1 MRMILRVE
9 KIGFFI
15 SAGGRSDKVPDQS
28 KFSGNVRL
36 DLRNRAKLV
45 DDRPTCYLFNYLAC
59 RRRLSFCQMRL
70 HQVMFVELFNNTS
83 KISKGPY

>member
-1 MRMILRVE
+1 MILRVE
-9 KIGFFI
+9 KLLFFI
-15 SAGGRSDKVPDQS
+15 CAGGMSDIVPDQL

-45 DDRPTCYLFNYLAC
+45 HDRPTRYLFNYLAC
-59 RRRLSFCQMRL
+59 RRRLSFYQMRL
-70 HQVMFVELFNNTS
+70 HQVMFVDLFNNTS

>member
-1 MRMILRVE
+1 MILRVE

-70 HQVMFVELFNNTS
+70 HQVIFVELFNNTS

>member
-1 MRMILRVE
+1 MRIILRVE
-9 KIGFFI
+9 KLLFFI
-15 SAGGRSDKVPDQS
+15 SAGGRSDKVPDQL

-45 DDRPTCYLFNYLAC
+45 HDRPTRYLFNYLAC
-59 RRRLSFCQMRL
+59 RRRLSFYQMRL
-70 HQVMFVELFNNTS
+70 HQVMFVDLFNNTS